1 MKSACRTLAL
11 LLAFG
16 LTSALGNVAIAQEIT
31 VYSGRSKSFM
41 DHLFNA
47 FEKDTGIKVNR
58 VYDKTAAIAL
68 KLKTE
73 GERSPADVV
82 LAQDAGALGSLSD
95 AGLLAP
101 LPESIT
107 ARVDPTYV
115 SEEGDWVATSL
126 RGRTLAYSSARVDEN
141 DLPAS
146 VYDLT
151 DPKYQGRVGFAPGN
165 ASFQAFVTAM
175 RLSEGEEKTKQW
187 LLDMKANGVKSFPKN
202 TAIIQGIAAGEIDFG
217 LPNHYYLIRFK
228 ISDSKFPV
236 EQTNF
241 EQGDIGN
248 MVNVAGAGVLKSSKN
263 AEAAQKLID
272 YLLTDKG
279 QHYFVGEIFEYPVVD
294 GVMPHR
300 QHGDLDTKLEQ
311 APEVD
316 LNAIS
321 DLNGTLKLLRE
332 VGLL

>member
-1 MKSACRTLAL
+1 MKSVCRTLAV

-16 LTSALGNVAIAQEIT
+16 LTSVLGNVAIAEEIT

-58 VYDKTAAIAL
+58 VYDKTAAVAL

-73 GERSPADVV
+73 GDRSPADVV
-82 LAQDAGALGSLSD
+82 LAQDAGALGALSD

-101 LPESIT
+101 LPDALI
-107 ARVDPTYV
+107 AQVNPDYV

-126 RGRTLAYSSARVDEN
+126 RGRTLAYSSARVDEK

-151 DPKYQGRVGFAPGN
+151 DPKYKDRVGFAPAN
-165 ASFQAFVTAM
+165 ASFQAFITAM
-175 RLSEGEEKTKQW
+175 RVTEGEAKTKQW
-187 LLDMKANGVKSFPKN
+187 LLDMIANGVKSFPKN

-228 ISDSKFPV
+228 TSDSKFPV
-236 EQTNF
+236 EQTSF
-241 EQGDIGN
+241 AQGDIGN

-263 AEAAQKLID
+263 AEAAQKLVE
-272 YLLTDKG
+272 YLLSYKG
-279 QHYFVGEIFEYPVVD
+279 QSYFAGQIFEYPVVD
-294 GVMPHR
+294 GVIAHR
-300 QHGDLDTKLEQ
+300 QHGDVDAKLDN
-311 APEVD
+311 APDVD
-316 LNAIS
+316 LDAIS
-321 DLNGTLKLLRE
+321 DLPGTLELLRE